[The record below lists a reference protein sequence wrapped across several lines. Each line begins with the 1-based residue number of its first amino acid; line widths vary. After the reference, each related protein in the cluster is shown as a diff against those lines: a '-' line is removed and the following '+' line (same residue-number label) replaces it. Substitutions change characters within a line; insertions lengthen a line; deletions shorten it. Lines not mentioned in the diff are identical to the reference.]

1 MAYSPLQ
8 LANAFLQ
15 TGELTDARQVLAD
28 YFSADRVLSD
38 DADHEQALRLWLDLL
53 AHGDEP
59 DQRLAIQE
67 YDRLPNLSPTDHIKR
82 AMLHYRLG
90 EVSLARGI
98 LQTAM
103 TNHPSDERLCE
114 SLLFIYQKMGD
125 APAGLSLIKTKSQKW
140 IWSRWGGDFAMIA
153 RDFATAIVYYGE
165 ALAMIKTRYALPD
178 DSPAKILDAPTITSA
193 EGLTIMG
200 IYAELLLA
208 RAEAYRQNGQLE
220 EAKADEARAKR
231 LIPNDP
237 TI

>member
-1 MAYSPLQ
+1 MPYSPLQ

-28 YFSADRVLSD
+28 YFRADRVLD

-53 AHGDEP
+53 AHGDET
-59 DQRLAIQE
+59 DQRLATQE

-90 EVSLARGI
+90 ELSVARGV

-103 TNHPSDERLCE
+103 TNHPSDDRLCE

-125 APAGLSLIKTKSQKW
+125 APAGLSLIKTLPKKW
-140 IWSRWGGDFAMIA
+140 VWLRWAGDFAGMMGDFAMAIA
-153 RDFATAIVYYGE
+153 YYGE
-165 ALAMIKTRYALPD
+165 ALEMIKTRYALSD
-178 DSPAKILDAPTITSA
+178 DAPAKILDAPTITSA

-208 RAEAYRQNGQLE
+208 RAEAYRGNGQEE

-237 TI
+237 TF

>member
-15 TGELTDARQVLAD
+15 MGELSDARQVLTE
-28 YFSADRVLSD
+28 YFSADRILSD
-38 DADHEQALRLWLDLL
+38 DIDHEQVLRLWLDLL
-53 AHGDEP
+53 GHGDEA
-59 DQRLAIQE
+59 DQRLAMQE

-90 EVSLARGI
+90 ELTIARGI

-103 TNHPSDERLCE
+103 SNYPTDDRLCE

-125 APAGLSLIKTKSQKW
+125 AQAGLSLIKTLPPKW

-153 RDFATAIVYYGE
+153 RDFALAIAYYGE

-178 DSPAKILDAPTITSA
+178 DAPAKILDSPTITSA

-208 RAEAYRQNGQLE
+208 RAEAYRQNGQE
-220 EAKADEARAKR
+220 EDAKADEARAKR

-237 TI
+237 TF